1 MRKLRLSV
9 NQEVEELEREPC
21 CQAAVSF
28 PSPCPFPV
36 PIFVGRVTADLWRPS
51 ETVVSEW
58 RQPFLISTH
67 FIFSQECVQALKQHR
82 APSLHLASVNI
93 LAPRCQRRRK
103 NPHLILKKKTEY
115 QAVENQR
122 ELCVGSLQGE
132 ERWGPLQ
139 GQASP
144 LPPQWGYQA
153 GITARWLR
161 GTGRTKSGIAMDS
174 ALGTKMGAS
183 LQAGPRL
190 PAGAGGL
197 GSATKGLNLL
207 PGGPPEQ

>member
-21 CQAAVSF
+21 CQVAVSF

-103 NPHLILKKKTEY
+103 NPHLLLKKNRIPGCGESKG
-115 QAVENQR
+115 A
-122 ELCVGSLQGE
+122 LCGEPPGRGEMGSPPRPSLPIATSVGVPGWNHRPMAQGN
-132 ERWGPLQ
+132 R
-139 GQASP
+139 
-144 LPPQWGYQA
+144 
-153 GITARWLR
+153 
-161 GTGRTKSGIAMDS
+161 
-174 ALGTKMGAS
+174 
-183 LQAGPRL
+183 
-190 PAGAGGL
+190 
-197 GSATKGLNLL
+197 
-207 PGGPPEQ
+207 

>member
-1 MRKLRLSV
+1 MEATFSDLHSLHFLSGMCAGPEAG
-9 NQEVEELEREPC
+9 Q
-21 CQAAVSF
+21 S
-28 PSPCPFPV
+28 PFP
-36 PIFVGRVTADLWRPS
+36 PPRKCK
-51 ETVVSEW
+51 
-58 RQPFLISTH
+58 H
-67 FIFSQECVQALKQHR
+67 FGTTLPKEKKKS
-82 APSLHLASVNI
+82 P
-93 LAPRCQRRRK
+93 PR
-103 NPHLILKKKTEY
+103 IKKTEY

-153 GITARWLR
+153 GMTARWLR

-174 ALGTKMGAS
+174 APGTKMAAS
-183 LQAGPRL
+183 LQVGLRL
-190 PAGAGGL
+190 RAGAGGL
-197 GSATKGLNLL
+197 GSEMKGLNLL

>member
-1 MRKLRLSV
+1 M
-9 NQEVEELEREPC
+9 
-21 CQAAVSF
+21 SF

-103 NPHLILKKKTEY
+103 NPHLVLKKTRIPGCGESKG
-115 QAVENQR
+115 A
-122 ELCVGSLQGE
+122 LCGSLQGE
-132 ERWGPLQ
+132 ERWSPLQ

-153 GITARWLR
+153 GITAGWLR

-183 LQAGPRL
+183 LQAGLRL